1 VSPKAVAPP
10 KQQTEAPAV
19 VVNPTPEPPQPQ
31 TQQGPPPPIDDA
43 DKVPKEAA
51 ASSSNVDEA
60 QQKRVE
66 DLTRD
71 NLELVEAIKEYQETL
86 ELIMTKHRVLMVLYS
101 VSPVPGQERRD

>member
-1 VSPKAVAPP
+1 
-10 KQQTEAPAV
+10 
-19 VVNPTPEPPQPQ
+19 VNPTPEPPQPQ
-31 TQQGPPPPIDDA
+31 TQQGPPPPIADA
-43 DKVPKEAA
+43 DKAPKEAA

-66 DLTRD
+66 DLTHD

-86 ELIMTKHRVLMVLYS
+86 ELIMTKHRVLMVLCS